1 MFKIQTDSN
10 AYDFLKNAGDFLYKN
25 EALNSPLIGVCG
37 NIISNFESHPLSPV
51 FLRVIKNQEVVTAAI
66 LIHSKNLLITSA
78 EEEQLKL
85 IADYLKG
92 KNLEL
97 PGIWGPLKESEAF
110 SGFWEKQTG
119 KKSKLGMN
127 QKIFKIEKVS
137 VPNNVPGILRNAKSD
152 EVGLIS
158 NWFNEFS
165 HEAMLPYERK
175 PLEKIREHAET
186 LIKNRLYFVWE
197 NEGAPVAMAYT
208 GRPTL
213 NSLGISA
220 VYSPVEHRNK
230 GYASA
235 LVSSLS
241 QKIIDSGKKFCVLFS
256 NAENLTSNRIY
267 QKMGYVEVSLV
278 KHFIFD

>member
-10 AYDFLKNAGDFLYKN
+10 AHDFLKNAGDFLYKN

-37 NIISNFESHPLSPV
+37 NIISNFENHQLSPV
-51 FLRVIKNQEVVTAAI
+51 FLRVVKNQEVVTAAI
-66 LIHSKNLLITSA
+66 LVHSKNLLITSA
-78 EEEQLKL
+78 AEDELRL
-85 IADYLKG
+85 MADYLNG

-97 PGIWGPLKESEAF
+97 PGIWGPLEESETF
-110 SGFWEKQTG
+110 SGLWEKQTG

-137 VPNNVPGILRNAKSD
+137 IPNNVLGFLRNAKSND
-152 EVGLIS
+152 LELIS

-165 HEAMLPYERK
+165 QEAMLPYERK
-175 PLEKIREHAET
+175 PLEKIREHAEN
-186 LIKNRLYFVWE
+186 LIKNGHYFVWE
-197 NEGAPVAMAYT
+197 NDGSPVAMAYT

-267 QKMGYVEVSLV
+267 QRMGYVEVSLV